1 MKKYLAIIP
10 AFLFVVSCA
19 GTQPAGPKYSSLVQE
34 PSAAEESETQETADS
49 VQLEAFSPVFLKD
62 EISKRELNYGLLPS
76 KPEFHFDDIIQTRYV
91 YDVIPLVEEDRY
103 EYYVKRFT
111 QDIPNVFQNWLNR
124 SNKYLYIVKDILR
137 REGVPDE
144 LAYLP
149 FTESGFNATAIS
161 HAGAS
166 GMWQF
171 MKGTGKSYNLDD
183 NFWVDERRDFEKATT
198 AAARHLR
205 DLYEDLGDWHLALA
219 AYNAGMGKII
229 RAIRMYESRDF
240 YTLAK
245 YGYLKQET
253 KDYVPK
259 YLALRHI
266 FCNYQEF
273 GFETPVETPL
283 IFDRLTVD
291 RQVNLYVIARLT
303 GTSYNVLKEL
313 NPELKT
319 PITPPADSYTIRVP
333 YGTAEN
339 LNQQIA
345 QMPSDELLMY
355 RIYNAKRGEH
365 LDNIA
370 KKYSVSVN
378 DIKSSNGLLHTKLY
392 NDTPIFIPVK
402 KYHDPSL
409 DKEFAKVLKPYNPK
423 VHVVKKGENLSAIA
437 RKYGLGLNEIMAM
450 NKGIKPNKIQPGQ
463 NLIVSVDYKR
473 SDKRYVAQT
482 TKYKK
487 YDTAAAAKK
496 KRHVVKSGESLWAI
510 AQKYGTTV
518 NAIKKSNKLSG
529 SQILPGKVL
538 IITD

>member
-10 AFLFVVSCA
+10 AILFVVSCA
-19 GTQPAGPKYSSLVQE
+19 GKPGPKYSSLVQE
-34 PSAAEESETQETADS
+34 PSAAEESE
-49 VQLEAFSPVFLKD
+49 VQDTPDTVTFEAFSPIFLTD
-62 EISKRELNYGLLPS
+62 EISKRELNYALLPS
-76 KPEFHFDDIIQTRYV
+76 KPEFHFDDIVQARYV

-103 EYYVKRFT
+103 EYYVRRFT
-111 QDIPNVFQNWLNR
+111 KDIPNVFQNWLNR

-161 HAGAS
+161 RAGAS

-171 MKGTGKSYNLDD
+171 MKGTGKIYNLDD

-240 YTLAK
+240 YTLAR
-245 YGYLKQET
+245 YSYLKRET

-266 FCNYQEF
+266 FCNYQEY

-283 IFDRLTVD
+283 IFDRVTVD
-291 RQVNLYVIARLT
+291 RQVNLYVIAKLA
-303 GTSYNVLKEL
+303 GTSYDVLKDL

-319 PITPPADSYTIRVP
+319 PVTPPADSYSIRVP
-333 YGTAEN
+333 YGTGES
-339 LNQQIA
+339 LSV
-345 QMPSDELLMY
+345 QMAKMSQDELLMY
-355 RIYNAKRGEH
+355 KIYYAKKGES

-370 KKYSVSVN
+370 RKYNVSLSN
-378 DIKSSNGLLHTKLY
+378 LKASNGLRHAKLY
-392 NDTPIFIPVK
+392 MNTPIFIPVQK
-402 KYHDPSL
+402 HFDPSV
-409 DKEFAKVLKPYNPK
+409 DREFAKSLKPYNPK
-423 VHVVKKGENLSAIA
+423 VHVVRKGENLSVIA
-437 RKYGLGLNEIMAM
+437 RKYGLRLNEVVAM
-450 NKGIKPNKIQPGQ
+450 NKGIKPSRIRPGQ
-463 NLIVSVDYKR
+463 NIIVSVDYKR

-482 TKYKK
+482 NTYKK
-487 YDTAAAAKK
+487 YNTTAAAAKQ
-496 KRHVVKSGESLWAI
+496 KRHVVRSGESLWAI

-518 NAIKKSNKLSG
+518 NAIKKTNKLSG

>member
-10 AFLFVVSCA
+10 AILFVVSCA
-19 GTQPAGPKYSSLVQE
+19 GKPGPKYSSLVQE
-34 PSAAEESETQETADS
+34 PSAAEESE
-49 VQLEAFSPVFLKD
+49 VQDTPDTVAFEAFSPVFLTD
-62 EISKRELNYGLLPS
+62 EISKRELNYALLPS
-76 KPEFHFDDIIQTRYV
+76 KPEFHFDDIVQTRYV
-91 YDVIPLVEEDRY
+91 YDVIPLIEEDRY
-103 EYYVKRFT
+103 EYYVRRFT
-111 QDIPNVFQNWLNR
+111 KDIPNVFQNWLNR

-161 HAGAS
+161 RAGAS

-171 MKGTGKSYNLDD
+171 MKGTGKIYNLDD

-240 YTLAK
+240 YTLAR
-245 YGYLKQET
+245 YSYLKRET

-266 FCNYQEF
+266 FCNYQEY

-283 IFDRLTVD
+283 IFDRVTVD
-291 RQVNLYVIARLT
+291 RQVNLYVIAKLA
-303 GTSYNVLKEL
+303 GTSYDVLKDL

-319 PITPPADSYTIRVP
+319 PVTPPADSYSIRVP
-333 YGTAEN
+333 YGTGES
-339 LNQQIA
+339 LSV
-345 QMPSDELLMY
+345 QMAKMSQDELLMY
-355 RIYNAKRGEH
+355 KIYYAKKGES

-370 KKYSVSVN
+370 RKYNVSLSN
-378 DIKSSNGLLHTKLY
+378 LKTSNGLRHAKLY
-392 NDTPIFIPVK
+392 MNTPIFIPVQK
-402 KYHDPSL
+402 HFDPSV
-409 DKEFAKVLKPYNPK
+409 DREFAKSLKPYNPK
-423 VHVVKKGENLSAIA
+423 VHVVRRGENLSVIA
-437 RKYGLGLNEIMAM
+437 RKYGLRLNEVVAM
-450 NKGIKPNKIQPGQ
+450 NKGIKPSRIRPGQ
-463 NLIVSVDYKR
+463 NIIVSVDYKR

-482 TKYKK
+482 NTYKK
-487 YDTAAAAKK
+487 YNTTAAAAKQ
-496 KRHVVKSGESLWAI
+496 KRHVVRSGESLWAI

-518 NAIKKSNKLSG
+518 NAIKKTNKLSG

>member
-10 AFLFVVSCA
+10 AILFVVSCA
-19 GTQPAGPKYSSLVQE
+19 GKPGPKYSSLVQE
-34 PSAAEESETQETADS
+34 PSAAEESEVEDTLDT
-49 VQLEAFSPVFLKD
+49 VTFEAFSPIFLTD
-62 EISKRELNYGLLPS
+62 EISKRELNYALLPS
-76 KPEFHFDDIIQTRYV
+76 KPEFHFDDIVQARYV

-103 EYYVKRFT
+103 EYYVRRFT
-111 QDIPNVFQNWLNR
+111 KDIPNVFQNWLNR

-161 HAGAS
+161 RAGAS

-171 MKGTGKSYNLDD
+171 MKGTGKIYNLDD

-240 YTLAK
+240 YTLSR
-245 YGYLKQET
+245 YSYLKRET

-266 FCNYQEF
+266 FCNYQEY

-283 IFDRLTVD
+283 IFDRVTVD
-291 RQVNLYVIARLT
+291 RQVNLYVIAKLA
-303 GTSYNVLKEL
+303 GTSYDVLKDL

-319 PITPPADSYTIRVP
+319 PVTPPSGSYSIRVP
-333 YGTAEN
+333 YGTGES
-339 LNQQIA
+339 LSV
-345 QMPSDELLMY
+345 QMAKMSQDELLMY
-355 RIYNAKRGEH
+355 KIYYAKKGES

-370 KKYSVSVN
+370 RKYNVSLSN
-378 DIKSSNGLLHTKLY
+378 LKTSNGLRHAKLY
-392 NDTPIFIPVK
+392 MNTPIFIPVQK
-402 KYHDPSL
+402 HFDPSV
-409 DKEFAKVLKPYNPK
+409 DREFAKSLKPYNPK
-423 VHVVKKGENLSAIA
+423 VHVVKRGENLSVIA
-437 RKYGLGLNEIMAM
+437 RKYGLRLNEVVAM
-450 NKGIKPNKIQPGQ
+450 NKGIKPSRIRPGQ
-463 NLIVSVDYKR
+463 NIIVSVDYKR

-482 TKYKK
+482 NTYKK
-487 YDTAAAAKK
+487 YNTTAAAAKQ
-496 KRHVVKSGESLWAI
+496 KRHVVRSGESLWAI

-518 NAIKKSNKLSG
+518 NAIKKTNKLSG

>member
-10 AFLFVVSCA
+10 AIFFVVSCA
-19 GTQPAGPKYSSLVQE
+19 GSKPAGPKYSSLVQE
-34 PSAAEESETQETADS
+34 PAAVEEPEELDTEGT
-49 VQLEAFSPVFLKD
+49 VQLEAFSPIFLTD

-76 KPEFHFDDIIQTRYV
+76 KPQFHFDDIGETRYV

-161 HAGAS
+161 RAGAS

-171 MKGTGKSYNLDD
+171 MRGTGKSYDLND

-245 YGYLKQET
+245 YSYLKQET

-291 RQVNLYVIARLT
+291 RQVNLYVIAKLT
-303 GTSYNVLKEL
+303 GTSYSALKEL

-319 PITPPADSYTIRVP
+319 PVTPPVGSYTIRIP
-333 YGTAEN
+333 YGTAESAGT
-339 LNQQIA
+339 QIA
-345 QMPSDELLMY
+345 SMSQDELLMY
-355 RIYNAKRGEH
+355 KIYNAKRGEK
-365 LDNIA
+365 LDSIA

-392 NDTPIFIPVK
+392 TDTPIFIPVK
-402 KYHDPSL
+402 KYHDPAL
-409 DKEFAKVLKPYNPK
+409 DREFAKVLKPYNPK
-423 VHVVKKGENLSAIA
+423 VHVVRKGENLSTIA
-437 RKYGLGLNEIMAM
+437 RKYGLGLNEVVAM
-450 NKGIKPNKIQPGQ
+450 NKGIKPSKIRPGQ
-463 NLIVSVDYKR
+463 NIIVSVDYKR
-473 SDKRYVAQT
+473 SDKRYVAQKT
-482 TKYKK
+482 TYKK
-487 YDTAAAAKK
+487 YNTAAAKK

-518 NAIKKSNKLSG
+518 NAIKRTNKLSG